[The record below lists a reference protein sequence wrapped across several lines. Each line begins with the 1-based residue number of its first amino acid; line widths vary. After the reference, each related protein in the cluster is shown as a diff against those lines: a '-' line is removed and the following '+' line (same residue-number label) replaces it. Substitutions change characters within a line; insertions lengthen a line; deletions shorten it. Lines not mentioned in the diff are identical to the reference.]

1 MNVHGRYGIEAELLR
16 GTNAA
21 TLLQVSWFIFYLQVS
36 RRSILRAEHFLLSEQ
51 VLQAGR
57 NRFGKNSQFKKPGQL
72 GDHLYET

>member
-57 NRFGKNSQFKKPGQL
+57 NRFGDLKFAIQKARAIRRPFM
-72 GDHLYET
+72 

>member
-51 VLQAGR
+51 VLQASR
-57 NRFGKNSQFKKPGQL
+57 NPFGDLKFAIQKARAIRRPFM
-72 GDHLYET
+72 